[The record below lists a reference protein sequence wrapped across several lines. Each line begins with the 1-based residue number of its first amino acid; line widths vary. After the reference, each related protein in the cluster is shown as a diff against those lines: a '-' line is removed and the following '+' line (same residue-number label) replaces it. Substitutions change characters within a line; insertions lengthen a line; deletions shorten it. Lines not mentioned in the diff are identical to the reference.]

1 MEKAI
6 NEAIA
11 NIDYEIAELT
21 ERRKLLQDINNPNI
35 SNAEKWCLLRETPLR
50 GDKEGMLKLAEAFI
64 PGADEYLYDVNE
76 VKVRMGLIDVSIPT
90 SNKYDIQMSYNGMLV
105 KKYPELEEPSNEEVF
120 LKGYLNLLSS
130 NASNWT
136 LVKYYAPKAN
146 AVTRLIFTIKNKNKM
161 RDVEAIQARYNKLKA
176 ERYERSKKLLAAYT
190 TFGNEVSRFDAL
202 MYDKI
207 KAFAGSKFR
216 IQRNGIWY

>member
-11 NIDYEIAELT
+11 NIDEEIAELT
-21 ERRKLLQDINNPNI
+21 QRRNLLRDINNPNI

-50 GDKEGMLKLAEAFI
+50 GDKEGMLKLAKTFI
-64 PGADEYLYDVNE
+64 PGADEYIYDVNE
-76 VKVRMGLIDVSIPT
+76 VKIRMGLICVSIPT
-90 SNKYDIQMSYNGMLV
+90 SRSYDIQMSYNGMLV
-105 KKYPELEEPSNEEVF
+105 KKYPELDEPDKEERF
-120 LKGYLNLLSS
+120 LKGYLSLLNS

-136 LVKYYAPKAN
+136 LIKYYAPKAN
-146 AVTRLIFTIKNKNKM
+146 VITRLILSVKNKKKM
-161 RDVEAIQARYNKLKA
+161 RDIETIQARYEKLKN
-176 ERYERSKKLLAAYT
+176 ERYAKGQKLLDAYT
-190 TFGNEVSRFDAL
+190 TFGNEVCRFDAL

-207 KAFAGSKFR
+207 KAFAGNKFR